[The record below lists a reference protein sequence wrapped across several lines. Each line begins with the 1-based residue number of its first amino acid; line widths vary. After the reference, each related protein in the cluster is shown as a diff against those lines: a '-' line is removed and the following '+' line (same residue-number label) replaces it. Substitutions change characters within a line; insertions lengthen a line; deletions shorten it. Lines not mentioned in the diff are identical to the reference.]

1 MQFPPLNAPAL
12 FYRLIRRLALPVDIY
27 PATKTLQTLLGFTL
41 EYPSR
46 AAGKRKHLDMP
57 ELQLATLVVIA
68 TKLLFPFDGL
78 QRHPTSTQEP
88 AAQAINWKGWAES
101 QQRFDKRDA
110 EAGRIGKGKEIFVI
124 DQDVWAM
131 NTKQLDEYMDWYESS
146 WLDTSKEPGPLDSLF
161 PLSSAT
167 RASRPGT
174 PTEEDNVED
183 AIDTMLK
190 KTSQSLESRPVI
202 GDADEDIP
210 RPGSYNARYRTKSEL
225 PHLARV
231 FYETAA
237 KVTGVPLETLVHCV
251 NQVEVQILK
260 RWHEQRRIEHFAK
273 QSMVELEGSDVDE
286 DMDDSEG

>member
-1 MQFPPLNAPAL
+1 
-12 FYRLIRRLALPVDIY
+12 
-27 PATKTLQTLLGFTL
+27 
-41 EYPSR
+41 
-46 AAGKRKHLDMP
+46 MP
-57 ELQLATLVVIA
+57 EIQLVTLVVIA
-68 TKLLFPFDGL
+68 TKLLFPLDGI
-78 QRHPTSTQEP
+78 QHHPISTQEP
-88 AAQAINWKGWAES
+88 AAQAINWKAWAES

-110 EAGRIGKGKEIFVI
+110 EAGRIGKGKEVFVI

-174 PTEEDNVED
+174 PTEKDNVED
-183 AIDTMLK
+183 AIDAMLK
-190 KTSQSLESRPVI
+190 KTSQSLESRPVV

-210 RPGSYNARYRTKSEL
+210 RPGSYIARYRTKSDL

-251 NQVEVQILK
+251 NRVEVQILK

-273 QSMVELEGSDVDE
+273 QSMVELEGSGIDE
-286 DMDDSEG
+286 DMDDSDGSDIDEDMAKLRKH